1 MSEKFSVLARLKSFN
16 FAFKGLWHVV
26 RHEHNFRVHLFAALL
41 VIALSAYVNLTMNE
55 WLWVISAI
63 AMVLV
68 AELFNS
74 SIEKLV
80 DLVSPAFNPK
90 AGIVK
95 DIAAAAVLITAVAAA
110 IIGTLIFY
118 PYFFNS

>member
-1 MSEKFSVLARLKSFN
+1 MSKKFSVLARLKSFK
-16 FAFKGLWHVV
+16 FALKGLWHVV
-26 RHEHNFRVHLFAALL
+26 QHEHNFRVHLFATLL
-41 VIALSAYVNLTMNE
+41 VLLLGFYLNLSVFE
-55 WLWVISAI
+55 WLWIVAAI

-80 DLVSPAFNPK
+80 DLVSPDFNPK
-90 AGIVK
+90 AAIIK
-95 DIAAAAVLITAVAAA
+95 DIAAAAVLITAITAVV
-110 IIGTLIFY
+110 IGTIIFY

>member
-1 MSEKFSVLARLKSFN
+1 M
-16 FAFKGLWHVV
+16 
-26 RHEHNFRVHLFAALL
+26 FAALL

-110 IIGTLIFY
+110 IIGILIFY